1 MKAVKALSNIRKHI
15 ALILF
20 IIVYVAIALVTYR
33 DFGLTWDETVNYNRG
48 VLSYQH
54 LFKKTIDNPYQFNKK
69 NGHLDVK
76 DVPNTYSSYKNYL
89 NTKYVRF
96 LDYYSYSGFYP
107 MVLFVLNKDK
117 SIERYHLLNI
127 LFSLGIFVFLY
138 ALLYHYY
145 HDQKIAILGPLFLFL
160 TPRFLGHIPGNPKD
174 IPFAVMYFISCTALY
189 FFASSKKTLT
199 KILVIGLLFGLTQD
213 LRAAA
218 ITLYLVLFL
227 FDTYT
232 YYLGKE
238 NKPEEAIT
246 WGQFFIKELQSML
259 LIGIVATLFSVLTW
273 PYLGINVIPN
283 AQELLHLRTNFP
295 WQHTVIFQGEELHG
309 TQLPGH
315 YLLTWFAIA
324 TPLMILIPALLSPLV
339 IKKWF
344 HNRIFILLLL
354 VLVTNITL
362 YTIIRPLVY
371 DGLRHFLFL
380 VPMISTLGVIAIVEY
395 FKHAQR
401 KFIKSVIAIIIL
413 INIAVIAR
421 QIVSL
426 HPYQYI
432 FFNSFVGGLQGAQKK
447 YDTEY
452 WGASYNE
459 AINWFKENIATD
471 INELYTIHIWGIKR
485 YKVYQAPNIRNA
497 PPQIAEYIF
506 RFTRRMKEEPRRE
519 DIIHIVQRN
528 NTPLVFIMKN
538 SATSAPASAMKWDG
552 DARELFRKILKKT
565 PSLPI
570 GLLVD
575 QAEMFA
581 QEKGYDKVT
590 RKSLD
595 EQREEL
601 KTGRDAILRE

>member
-107 MVLFVLNKDK
+107 MVLFALNKDK

-354 VLVTNITL
+354 VLVTNSTL

-485 YKVYQAPNIRNA
+485 YKVYQAPNIRNV

-565 PSLPI
+565 PSLPL

>member
-1 MKAVKALSNIRKHI
+1 MKAVKALNNIRKHI

-107 MVLFVLNKDK
+107 MVLFALNKDK

-232 YYLGKE
+232 YYLEKE
-238 NKPEEAIT
+238 NRPEEAIT

-283 AQELLHLRTNFP
+283 AQELLYLRTNFP

-324 TPLMILIPALLSPLV
+324 TPLMILIPALLSPLI
-339 IKKWF
+339 IKKRF

-354 VLVTNITL
+354 VLVTNTIL

-401 KFIKSVIAIIIL
+401 KFIKPVIAIIIL

-432 FFNSFVGGLQGAQKK
+432 FFNSFVGGLQGAHKK

-485 YKVYQAPNIRNA
+485 YRVYQAPNIRNV

-538 SATSAPASAMKWDG
+538 SATSAPASTMKWDG
-552 DARELFRKILKKT
+552 DAREFFRKILKNN
-565 PSLPI
+565 PSLPL

-601 KTGRDAILRE
+601 KRGRDAILRE

>member
-69 NGHLDVK
+69 NGHLDIK

-344 HNRIFILLLL
+344 HN
-354 VLVTNITL
+354 
-362 YTIIRPLVY
+362 
-371 DGLRHFLFL
+371 FLFL

>member
-69 NGHLDVK
+69 NGHLDIK

-413 INIAVIAR
+413 INSAVIAR

-432 FFNSFVGGLQGAQKK
+432 FFNSFVGGLQGAYEK

>member
-69 NGHLDVK
+69 NGHLDIK

-107 MVLFVLNKDK
+107 MVLFALNKDK

-413 INIAVIAR
+413 INSAVIAR

-432 FFNSFVGGLQGAQKK
+432 FFNSFVGGLQGAYEK

>member
-69 NGHLDVK
+69 NGHLDIK

-413 INIAVIAR
+413 INSAVIAR

>member
-69 NGHLDVK
+69 NGHLDIK

-107 MVLFVLNKDK
+107 MVLFALNKDK

-413 INIAVIAR
+413 INSAVIAR

-432 FFNSFVGGLQGAQKK
+432 FFNSFVGGLQGAYEK

-485 YKVYQAPNIRNA
+485 YKVYQAPNIRNV